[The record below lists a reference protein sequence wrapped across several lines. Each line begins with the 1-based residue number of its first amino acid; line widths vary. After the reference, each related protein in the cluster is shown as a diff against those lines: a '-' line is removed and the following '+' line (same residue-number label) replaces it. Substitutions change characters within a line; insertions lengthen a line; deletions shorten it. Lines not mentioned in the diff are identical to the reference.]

1 MARGECLHPALNCAP
16 CASDAAGA
24 GRPPQ
29 TSPWQRTLCID
40 LISYCSHTASILPP
54 FPPSSGAGRQLR
66 PAPGGRPCSGAGA
79 GGGRHAHLLC
89 PPVRPSHAAGAAQA
103 AGKWANLKIGS
114 GFWRRYAAAAAA
126 AAPALLPLLLL
137 HLHLHVCSANP
148 CLWLLPLCAGAAAQ
162 SGGYPAGAAGAGGC
176 VCHRRVLFLLCPLWS
191 VCCRAAPIHKG
202 VTEWRPACHAP
213 PLPCLTAC
221 RSTKHV
227 LVQAIIAVL
236 PHPPCCSACRAER
249 PSERLRGGRGCGVCA
264 AHTRPSAHAAGCGVA
279 TGTQ

>member
-1 MARGECLHPALNCAP
+1 MPQEQGAPLRPALGSGHFA
-16 CASDAAGA
+16 
-24 GRPPQ
+24 
-29 TSPWQRTLCID
+29 
-40 LISYCSHTASILPP
+40 LISSHTALTLLPSCPP
-54 FPPSSGAGRQLR
+54 FPPLQEQGGSSDQPRAADPALELGRV
-66 PAPGGRPCSGAGA
+66 AGA
-79 GGGRHAHLLC
+79 MRTFFARLSDPAML
-89 PPVRPSHAAGAAQA
+89 PELPKLQA
-103 AGKWANLKIGS
+103 S
-114 GFWRRYAAAAAA
+114 GPISRLAVFFLRRYAAAAAP
-126 AAPALLPLLLL
+126 APALLPLLL
-137 HLHLHVCSANP
+137 LHLHVCSANP

-249 PSERLRGGRGCGVCA
+249 PSERLRGGRGCRVCA